1 MTFLIDIRMADRRW
15 RKVRGLSARLKRGA
29 ELALKRGRAPAGSRL
44 TILLAD
50 DRQLKELNRQ
60 FRGKNK
66 PTNVLSFPAD
76 RAKDSSYL
84 GDIALAY
91 GVTAEEA
98 RAGAADFVD
107 HAVHLTVHGVL
118 HLLGF
123 DHETERAAAVM
134 EPLESKILGE
144 LGVADPYAT
153 KAA

>member
-29 ELALKRGRAPAGSRL
+29 ELALKRGKAPAGSRL

-76 RAKDSSYL
+76 RAKDSYL

-91 GVTAEEA
+91 GGTAEEA
-98 RAGAADFVD
+98 RPGAAHFGD

>member
-1 MTFLIDIRMADRRW
+1 VTFLIDIRMADRRW
-15 RKVRGLSARLKRGA
+15 RKVRGLSARLRQSA
-29 ELALKRGRAPAGSRL
+29 ELALKRGKAPVGSRL

-50 DRQLKELNRQ
+50 DRYLKDLNHQ

-76 RAKDSSYL
+76 RAKDSYL

-98 RAGAADFVD
+98 RIGTAHFVD
-107 HAVHLTVHGVL
+107 HAMHLTVHGVL

-123 DHETERAAAVM
+123 DHETKRGAAVM
-134 EPLESKILGE
+134 EPLETRILNE

>member
-29 ELALKRGRAPAGSRL
+29 ELALKRGKAPAGARL

-50 DRQLKELNRQ
+50 DQQLKELNRQ

-66 PTNVLSFPAD
+66 PTNVLSFPVD
-76 RAKDSSYL
+76 RAKDSYL

-91 GVTAEEA
+91 GVTADEA
-98 RAGAADFVD
+98 RAGAAHFGD

-144 LGVADPYAT
+144 LGVTDPYAT

>member
-1 MTFLIDIRMADRRW
+1 VTFLIDIRMADRRW
-15 RKVRGLSARLKRGA
+15 RRVRGLSARLRHSA
-29 ELALKRGRAPAGSRL
+29 ELALKRGKAPPGARL

-50 DRQLKELNRQ
+50 DQRLKDLNHQ

-76 RAKDSSYL
+76 RINDAYI

-98 RAGAADFVD
+98 RVSAAHFVD
-107 HAVHLTVHGVL
+107 HAMHLTVHGVL

>member
-1 MTFLIDIRMADRRW
+1 MADRRW
-15 RKVRGLSARLKRGA
+15 RKARGLSARLRQGA
-29 ELALKRGRAPAGSRL
+29 ELALKRGRAPTGARL

-50 DRQLKELNRQ
+50 DQRLKELNRQ

-66 PTNVLSFPAD
+66 PTNVLSFPTD
-76 RAKDSSYL
+76 RTTDAYL

-91 GVTAEEA
+91 GVTAKEA
-98 RAGAADFVD
+98 RAGAAHFAD

-123 DHETERAAAVM
+123 DHETQRAAAVM
-134 EPLESKILGE
+134 EPLETKILGE

>member
-1 MTFLIDIRMADRRW
+1 MTFSIDIQMDDPRW
-15 RKVRGLSARLKRGA
+15 RKVRGLSPRLRRAA
-29 ELALKRGRAPAGSRL
+29 ELALMRGKARKSAAL

-50 DRQLKELNRQ
+50 DARLKELNRR
-60 FRGKNK
+60 FRGRNK
-66 PTNVLSFPAD
+66 ATNVLSFASD
-76 RAKDSSYL
+76 TANGSYL

-98 RAGAADFVD
+98 RSGAKRFGD

-123 DHETERAAAVM
+123 DHATRRGAGEM
-134 EPLESKILGE
+134 EPLETKILDE
-144 LGVADPYAT
+144 LGIADPYAT